1 MKTLNLIINSCSECP
16 FSYKEEYD
24 DVGVDF
30 GMSYYCSKKA
40 DHVGVDHIK
49 SKYKPHEHRPMT
61 KEENETMIRK
71 DCPL

>member
-1 MKTLNLIINSCSECP
+1 MKTLNIIIKSCSECP
-16 FSYKEEYD
+16 YSYYAEHN

-30 GMSYYCSKKA
+30 GMSYYCDKGA

-49 SKYKPHEHRPMT
+49 SKYKPRERRAMT
-61 KEENETMIRK
+61 EEENKTMIRK